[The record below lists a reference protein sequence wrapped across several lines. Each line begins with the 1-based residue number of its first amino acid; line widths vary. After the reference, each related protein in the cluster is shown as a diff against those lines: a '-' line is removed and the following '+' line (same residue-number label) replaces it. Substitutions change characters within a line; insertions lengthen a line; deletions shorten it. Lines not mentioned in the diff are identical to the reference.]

1 MLSENPGSICSGSF
15 SYSLMWITGMFIW
28 VSVVVPTVVVPADA
42 SNYIFN
48 KCFNMY
54 IVLI

>member
-28 VSVVVPTVVVPADA
+28 VSVVVPTVVVLADA